1 MLLHATLLHASY
13 CCDVAGKG
21 TLLGILLRAGVR
33 VRRYLSIEIDENARR
48 VCRINY
54 GSTYGG
60 LLARDALRFFGD
72 ARALSI
78 GDLKSLDCWPV
89 DLLMGATPCNDLS
102 GCNADPDGVHGEESS
117 LIFDFAALYFEL
129 KANNGSHPL
138 AMLFENVRPPRKHH
152 QREMLGVLGLPPLD
166 SEAAVFEAARR
177 RRWLISNML
186 FEHVPSNTPNK
197 LIQSVLN
204 PHAVALSDKGSCII
218 TSTLSG
224 AGETVATA
232 KAHSSRNRG
241 RELVLCAPHSTEV
254 RGLLIPE
261 MCRALGQPF
270 NEVDSAAGSEGGKAN
285 LLGRS
290 LAEGQIRHAL
300 QSFIAACRQ

>member
-1 MLLHATLLHASY
+1 MLHSTHAVVYYHRATSSRLRHVRVSGTASLLRLTAMVRGHPALSHAALLHAMLLHATLLHASY

-72 ARALSI
+72 ARALTI
-78 GDLKSLDCWPV
+78 NDLKSLDCWPV

-102 GCNADPDGVHGEESS
+102 GGNADPDGVHGEESS

-197 LIQSVLN
+197 LMQSVLN

-241 RELVLCAPHSTEV
+241 RELV
-254 RGLLIPE
+254 
-261 MCRALGQPF
+261 
-270 NEVDSAAGSEGGKAN
+270 
-285 LLGRS
+285 
-290 LAEGQIRHAL
+290 
-300 QSFIAACRQ
+300 